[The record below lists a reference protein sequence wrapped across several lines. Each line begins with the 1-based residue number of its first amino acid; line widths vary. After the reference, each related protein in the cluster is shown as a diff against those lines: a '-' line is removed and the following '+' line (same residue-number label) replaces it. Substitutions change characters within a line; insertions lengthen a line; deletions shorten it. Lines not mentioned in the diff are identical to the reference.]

1 MACLFRQSAH
11 AYRMDG
17 QISIFYFNNQTFV
30 IKLKYCIKRQEISI
44 KVFKVLDITMTS
56 EDDGR
61 AAALLRYMI
70 LAGLMGFLSV
80 GLLSIGIIAVVK
92 YPEGGFGPPY
102 FVGCFFVG
110 ILGMIHAAVCT
121 FIAFKGGEF
130 AKDDIKKREIGCAI
144 TGQYILSMFL
154 FMGCFIGTIL
164 AGTGGMN
171 TDTYG
176 FDDEGTGYEDKVKL
190 LAGTV
195 SSTNTAYGGSGM
207 DGVGANVNTQ
217 NIQEQNG
224 MLQEQL
230 RLQQELIN
238 TQQRAQGPQFGVYP
252 PPPANY
258 PSGGTYPASD
268 PAYPP
273 GPPPSYGNI

>member
-1 MACLFRQSAH
+1 MLYVS
-11 AYRMDG
+11 
-17 QISIFYFNNQTFV
+17 
-30 IKLKYCIKRQEISI
+30 KP
-44 KVFKVLDITMTS
+44 
-56 EDDGR
+56 DDGR
-61 AAALLRYMI
+61 AAALLRYKI

-80 GLLSIGIIAVVK
+80 GLLSIGIIAV
-92 YPEGGFGPPY
+92 
-102 FVGCFFVG
+102 
-110 ILGMIHAAVCT
+110 
-121 FIAFKGGEF
+121 
-130 AKDDIKKREIGCAI
+130 I

-164 AGTGGMN
+164 AGIGGMN

-195 SSTNTAYGGSGM
+195 STTNTAYGGSGM
-207 DGVGANVNTQ
+207 GGMGTNANTQ
-217 NIQEQNG
+217 NLQEQNRL
-224 MLQEQL
+224 LQEQL

>member
-1 MACLFRQSAH
+1 
-11 AYRMDG
+11 
-17 QISIFYFNNQTFV
+17 
-30 IKLKYCIKRQEISI
+30 
-44 KVFKVLDITMTS
+44 MTS

-61 AAALLRYMI
+61 AAALLRYKI

-164 AGTGGMN
+164 AGIGGMN

-190 LAGTV
+190 LAGIIIAGCILALGVNIFGMFIVCTYGSYFGVRVQNRRNGRTVILFEHTGTV
-195 SSTNTAYGGSGM
+195 STTNTAYGGSGM
-207 DGVGANVNTQ
+207 GGMGTNANTQ
-217 NIQEQNG
+217 NLQEQNRL
-224 MLQEQL
+224 LQEQL